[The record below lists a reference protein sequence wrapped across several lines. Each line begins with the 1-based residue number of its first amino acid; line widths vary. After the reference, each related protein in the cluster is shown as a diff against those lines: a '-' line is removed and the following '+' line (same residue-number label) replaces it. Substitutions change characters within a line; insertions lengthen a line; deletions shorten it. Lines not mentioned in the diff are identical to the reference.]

1 MGQGPSR
8 TERRF
13 IPPYRGRLLA
23 HGDKQRWRGVNMQP
37 APEPAQ
43 PACLPYQRIAV
54 IGGGSWGTALA
65 GVAASA
71 GRDVQLFCRDAAVAA
86 AVNAAGR
93 NPAYLL
99 DVDLPKG
106 ITATADLA
114 GALRGAEAVLL
125 VVPSG
130 AIRRVSAQ
138 MARHVAADI
147 PVALCTKGI
156 EPVTGLLMTQ
166 VAEQELSG
174 NPLGAV
180 SGPTF
185 ARETALGHPTA
196 ATEAFPFSYADRL
209 APQSSPAARL
219 AHSLSTASFQTYI
232 SDDLVGVE
240 IGGAVKNVIAIACGM
255 MTGAGFA
262 ENTRAALITRG
273 MDEMKA
279 LAEALGGR
287 RETVTGLS
295 GAGDL
300 ALTCS
305 STTSRNMSL
314 GMQLGQGLARDA
326 CFEGRPVVVEGEAN
340 ATSVIDLARRAGVD
354 MPICE
359 TVCAVL
365 GGQADLRT
373 AFEDLW
379 TRPIAAEPRALD
391 ISLANPV
398 QAERTEAGPAKQQET
413 L

>member
-1 MGQGPSR
+1 M
-8 TERRF
+8 
-13 IPPYRGRLLA
+13 
-23 HGDKQRWRGVNMQP
+23 NMQP
-37 APEPAQ
+37 TSKPEQ
-43 PACLPYQRIAV
+43 PASRPYPRIAV

-65 GVAASA
+65 SVAASA
-71 GRDVQLFCRDAAVAA
+71 GRDVRLFSRDADVAA
-86 AVNAAGR
+86 AINASLR
-93 NPAYLL
+93 NPAYLP
-99 DVDLPKG
+99 DVDLPQG

-114 GALRGAEAVLL
+114 QALRGAEAVML
-125 VVPSG
+125 VVPSR
-130 AIRRVSAQ
+130 AIRNVAAQ
-138 MARHVAADI
+138 MARHIKADV

-156 EPVTGLLMTQ
+156 EPGTGLLMTQ
-166 VAEQELSG
+166 VAEQELPD
-174 NPLGAV
+174 NPMGAV

-196 ATEAFPFSYADRL
+196 ATVAFPFGYADRL
-209 APQSSPAARL
+209 APHESPAARF

-232 SDDLVGVE
+232 SDDLIGVE

-300 ALTCS
+300 TLTCS

-314 GMQLGQGLARDA
+314 GVQLGQGLERAA

-340 ATSVIDLARRAGVD
+340 ATSVIDLARRVGVT

-365 GGQADLRT
+365 GGQADLRA

-379 TRPIAAEPRALD
+379 TRPIAAEPKALD

-398 QAERTEAGPAKQQET
+398 QADRLATTRAAQGIT
-413 L
+413 